1 MRPGVSLAL
10 LAMSNQVNANQ
21 LRRWIHLHD
30 HRHAEASAAATL
42 LSMTLALPEPSAPA
56 ATCTPG
62 VAVTIEAGGA
72 VLRVQDG
79 APAATLRTVL
89 ACVRCTAA

>member
-1 MRPGVSLAL
+1 
-10 LAMSNQVNANQ
+10 
-21 LRRWIHLHD
+21 
-30 HRHAEASAAATL
+30 
-42 LSMTLALPEPSAPA
+42 MTLALPEPSAPA